1 LKILQIFANFT
12 HFCYFNK
19 ISACSVAVH
28 PGIADIS
35 GAVGVPTLTV
45 NPTVGQVQVTAAVG
59 VPAFAVHLV
68 VAYVP
73 LAVAYAGE
81 HAYTEISSD
90 ADILPGVP
98 VIVGIPN
105 VAGVH
110 DVPVVSAIV
119 AVYPPFPCS

>member
-1 LKILQIFANFT
+1 M
-12 HFCYFNK
+12 
-19 ISACSVAVH
+19 
-28 PGIADIS
+28 
-35 GAVGVPTLTV
+35 TV
-45 NPTVGQVQVTAAVG
+45 NHR
-59 VPAFAVHLV
+59 FSFLLLSLLLLSNLV

-73 LAVAYAGE
+73 PAVRVFAYAGE

-110 DVPVVSAIV
+110 DVPVVSANV
-119 AVYPPFPCS
+119 AVYLPLYNVLVVANIYAATGIHI